1 MKHDN
6 WYNEEYMNAKRQEV
20 VKMARDL
27 LEGEIDFLS
36 GVRGLRGLKHEV
48 SDNDFDPDFLVF
60 VAIYSE
66 TDHIP
71 LPELR
76 ESCSESWLK
85 KCDKE
90 VEGVEE
96 RNREQVAEA
105 CRKLINRFKANA

>member
-6 WYNEEYMNAKRQEV
+6 WYNEEYMNAKRKEV

-36 GVRGLRGLKHEV
+36 GVRGLKSFKHEV
-48 SDNDFDPDFLVF
+48 SDDDFDLDFLVF
-60 VAIYSE
+60 VAIDSE

-76 ESCSESWLK
+76 ESCSKSWLK
-85 KCDKE
+85 ECDKE
-90 VEGVEE
+90 VKEIEE